1 MKSKYIIAIVVV
13 LIILVF
19 AVTTFTINNQKVDL
33 KSKCCA
39 ECKNAVNSVF
49 TEQPQIA
56 MSPDAVNC
64 GMFKGGKHELSTE
77 CTAYFEDNRV
87 IVSECK

>member
-1 MKSKYIIAIVVV
+1 MKSKYLIAIVVL
-13 LIILVF
+13 LIIIV
-19 AVTTFTINNQKVDL
+19 AAITIFFMNNQKIDL

-39 ECKNAVNSVF
+39 ECKNVVNAMF

-64 GMFKGGKHELSTE
+64 GMFKGGNRELTTE
-77 CTAYFEDNRV
+77 CTSYFEKNKV